1 MFSFFLGIYQG
12 VELLVFILFLGRV
25 FLSYFSFA
33 ASVGFEVRGKVMTY
47 AQSVVDMVPSV
58 VDWTAFILKW
68 FGL

>member
-33 ASVGFEVRGKVMTY
+33 TSVGFEVRGKVMTY
-47 AQSVVDMVPSV
+47 TQSVVDMVPSV